1 MGWNDHL
8 DDDDGFGDFLRE
20 ILPELDDPAAGITK
34 LVIDKGQD
42 ILSEKQ
48 NWVFQKNVLDLY
60 VTKECKRCGI
70 DIPWCE
76 MYGAHDNGGY
86 CGYCAHMMAKDDRL

>member
-1 MGWNDHL
+1 MGWNDHM
-8 DDDDGFGDFLRE
+8 DEDDGFGDFLTE
-20 ILPELDDPAAGITK
+20 VLPELDDAAAGITK

-42 ILSEKQ
+42 VLSEKQ
-48 NWVFQKNVLDLY
+48 RWVFQNHVLDIY

-70 DIPWCE
+70 DIPWSE

-86 CGYCAHMMAKDDRL
+86 CGYCDHMMLKEDKL